1 MDSPMMPTNSAQYW
15 IEKLNMTAHP
25 EGGWFTETFRDD
37 RKVKAVNLKGEMKE
51 YAASTAIYFLLDDQS
66 FSAFHRIGAAEAW
79 HFYAGTGITI
89 YSIDEA
95 GNLKT
100 VELGAN
106 PEIGQ
111 THSTVI
117 PAGVW
122 FASRV
127 NQLGGFALCGC
138 TVAPGFEFEEF
149 ELAAKND
156 LISRYPIHK
165 NVIVGL
171 TL

>member
-1 MDSPMMPTNSAQYW
+1 MDSPMMHSALYW
-15 IEKLNMTAHP
+15 IEKLNMIAHP
-25 EGGWFTETFRDD
+25 EGGWYKETFRDN
-37 RKVKAVNLKGEMKE
+37 RKVQTLNPSGELKE
-51 YAASTAIYFLLDDQS
+51 YNASTAIYFLLDDQS

-89 YSIDEA
+89 YSIEEN
-95 GNLKT
+95 GELKT
-100 VELGAN
+100 VELGTN
-106 PEIGQ
+106 PEQGQ
-111 THSTVI
+111 VFSTVV
-117 PAGVW
+117 PANVW

-127 NQLGGFALCGC
+127 NQEGGYALCGC
-138 TVAPGFEFEEF
+138 TVAPGFEFAEF
-149 ELAAKND
+149 ELASKND

>member
-1 MDSPMMPTNSAQYW
+1 MDSPMMHSAKYW

-25 EGGWFTETFRDD
+25 EGGWYKETFRDN
-37 RKVKAVNLKGEMKE
+37 RIVQAQSPGGEHKE
-51 YAASTAIYFLLDDQS
+51 YHASTAIYFLLDDQS

-89 YSIDEA
+89 YSIDEN
-95 GNLKT
+95 GELKT
-100 VELGAN
+100 VELGPN
-106 PEIGQ
+106 PEQGQ
-111 THSTVI
+111 VFSTVV
-117 PAGVW
+117 PANVW

-127 NQLGGFALCGC
+127 NQIGGYALCGC
-138 TVAPGFEFEEF
+138 TVAPGFEFAEF
-149 ELAAKND
+149 ELASKND
-156 LISRYPIHK
+156 LILRYPIHK